1 MQIRYYK
8 EYSRFLNRFMEFKVY
23 GHAGRPIVIFPC
35 QSGRFFDWEDR
46 NMCNAAASWI
56 DSGKLQI
63 FTVDSID
70 PESWDNNGPERPR
83 IEMQERWYNYV
94 CEEFVPRLLEINRE
108 QGEDRLAAYAEMFF
122 ELRKDKGVT
131 AEDALKQMHNY
142 NYFGTM
148 MIKAGDADGMVSGAN
163 HSTADTVRPAL
174 QIIKSAKKGRA
185 VSSAVLEVVNGK
197 PYILSDCAIVI
208 NPTAAE
214 LADIAV
220 DAAQTA
226 LQFGIEPNVA
236 LLSYSTKGSGK
247 GEGVDKVAE
256 AARLAG
262 EQLKLP
268 EYKDLP
274 IKIDGEMQA
283 DAALDAVVAAKKAPG
298 SEVAGQANVLIFP
311 DIEAGNISYKLLQR
325 LGGAEA
331 YGPILQGLNA
341 PVNDLSRGALVED
354 IVGMIAITALQ
365 AAKK

>member
-1 MQIRYYK
+1 
-8 EYSRFLNRFMEFKVY
+8 
-23 GHAGRPIVIFPC
+23 
-35 QSGRFFDWEDR
+35 
-46 NMCNAAASWI
+46 
-56 DSGKLQI
+56 
-63 FTVDSID
+63 
-70 PESWDNNGPERPR
+70 
-83 IEMQERWYNYV
+83 
-94 CEEFVPRLLEINRE
+94 
-108 QGEDRLAAYAEMFF
+108 
-122 ELRKDKGVT
+122 
-131 AEDALKQMHNY
+131 
-142 NYFGTM
+142 
-148 MIKAGDADGMVSGAN
+148 MI
-163 HSTADTVRPAL
+163 
-174 QIIKSAKKGRA
+174 
-185 VSSAVLEVVNGK
+185 
-197 PYILSDCAIVI
+197 
-208 NPTAAE
+208 
-214 LADIAV
+214 
-220 DAAQTA
+220 
-226 LQFGIEPNVA
+226 
-236 LLSYSTKGSGK
+236 
-247 GEGVDKVAE
+247 KVAE

>member
-1 MQIRYYK
+1 MT
-8 EYSRFLNRFMEFKVY
+8 ESVY
-23 GHAGRPIVIFPC
+23 LKHLLAK
-35 QSGRFFDWEDR
+35 
-46 NMCNAAASWI
+46 AAEN
-56 DSGKLQI
+56 KK
-63 FTVDSID
+63 TVVL
-70 PESWDNNGPERPR
+70 PESEDERVLEAAHIIAEAGAAKPVVLGNPETIKAYYAGKGWDMKGIEVVSPENSPK
-83 IEMQERWYNYV
+83 
-94 CEEFVPRLLEINRE
+94 
-108 QGEDRLAAYAEMFF
+108 LAVYAEMFF
-122 ELRKDKGVT
+122 ELRKDKGIT

-185 VSSAVLEVVNGK
+185 VSSAVLEVINGK

-226 LQFGIEPNVA
+226 LQFDIKPHVA

-247 GEGVDKVAE
+247 GEGVDKVVE
-256 AARLAG
+256 AVKLAK

-268 EYKDLP
+268 EYRELP

-283 DAALDAVVAAKKAPG
+283 DAALDMAVAAKKAPE
-298 SEVAGQANVLIFP
+298 SEVAGHANVLIFP

>member
-1 MQIRYYK
+1 MSVIDKIRAK
-8 EYSRFLNRFMEFKVY
+8 
-23 GHAGRPIVIFPC
+23 
-35 QSGRFFDWEDR
+35 
-46 NMCNAAASWI
+46 AAADVKHVVLAEGSEPRTVQAAEKI
-56 DSGKLQI
+56 VKLGLAKI
-63 FTVDSID
+63 TLVGAKAEIEAKAAELGVDLTGVMIVD
-70 PESWDNNGPERPR
+70 PATSEKTAS
-83 IEMQERWYNYV
+83 
-94 CEEFVPRLLEINRE
+94 
-108 QGEDRLAAYAEMFF
+108 YAEQLFHIREKKGMTLEKAT
-122 ELRKDKGVT
+122 ELC
-131 AEDALKQMHNY
+131 LKNTLFY
-142 NYFGTM
+142 GTM
-148 MIKAGDADGMVSGAN
+148 MLKMGDADAMVAGAIN
-163 HSTADTVRPAL
+163 TTGDVLRPAL

>member
-1 MQIRYYK
+1 MTESAYLKRLLAK
-8 EYSRFLNRFMEFKVY
+8 AAENLKT
-23 GHAGRPIVIFPC
+23 IV
-35 QSGRFFDWEDR
+35 
-46 NMCNAAASWI
+46 
-56 DSGKLQI
+56 L
-63 FTVDSID
+63 
-70 PESWDNNGPERPR
+70 PESEDDRVLDAAHFVAEAGAARPVILGSPETVEGYYRGKGWSMEG
-83 IEMQERWYNYV
+83 IEVISPENS
-94 CEEFVPRLLEINRE
+94 P
-108 QGEDRLAAYAEMFF
+108 RLAAYAEMFF
-122 ELRKDKGVT
+122 ELRKDKGGT